1 MKITREIKTA
11 ILVIASILL
20 FIWGYSFLQGRDL
33 LNSYRMFYVQY
44 ENVEGLSTSAPV
56 TINGLVVGRIMKIT
70 LIPATGKLQ
79 VEIQV
84 SSDFPISKSSTIDI
98 YEPGLIGGKQ
108 IQIVPNF
115 QDPIMAESGDFFKG
129 RNVPGL
135 TSLVGE
141 KLTPLQEKIE
151 KVAEDADILL
161 KNLNDILDEKSKA
174 NLRESISK
182 LNVLMDEFS
191 KVGSNVN
198 QIIDKNQSNID
209 GSLANLNK
217 ATSNF
222 SKLSD
227 TLAKAK
233 IGQAL
238 RNFENSMKG
247 VDKIVTNFDKISTDL
262 QQGKG
267 TMGKLLTDDQLYNNL
282 NTTSAELELLL
293 QDLRLNP
300 TRYINVSLFGKKNKP
315 YVAPKTNDT
324 ISN

>member
-33 LNSYRMFYVQY
+33 LSSYRMFYVQY
-44 ENVEGLSTSAPV
+44 DNVEGLSTSAPV
-56 TINGLVVGRIMKIT
+56 TINGLTVGRITKIE
-70 LIPATGKLQ
+70 LIPGNGKLQ

-84 SSDFPISKSSTIDI
+84 KNDFPVSKSSTIDI

-115 QDPIMAESGDFFKG
+115 QDVQMAESGQMFTG
-129 RNVPGL
+129 RVIPGL

-151 KVAEDADILL
+151 KVAASADVLIN
-161 KNLNDILDEKSKA
+161 NLNDVLDAKSKA
-174 NLRESISK
+174 NLRESIAK
-182 LNVLMDEFS
+182 LNSLMDEFGKAS
-191 KVGSNVN
+191 KSVN

-217 ATSNF
+217 TTANF
-222 SKLSD
+222 SKISD

-233 IGQAL
+233 IGEAIKH
-238 RNFENSMKG
+238 FEHSLKN
-247 VDKIVTNFDKISTDL
+247 VDNMISNLDK
-262 QQGKG
+262 GKG
-267 TMGKLLTDDQLYNNL
+267 TMGKLLNDDSLYKNL
-282 NTTSAELELLL
+282 NSTSTELELLL

-315 YVAPKTNDT
+315 YVAPKPKDT

>member
-33 LNSYRMFYVQY
+33 LNTYRMFYVQY
-44 ENVEGLSTSAPV
+44 DNVEGLSTSAPV
-56 TINGLVVGRIMKIT
+56 TINGLTVGRIMQIK
-70 LIPATGKLQ
+70 LIPETGKLQ

-84 SSDFPISKSSTIDI
+84 KSDFPISKSSTIDI

-115 QDPIMAESGDFFKG
+115 QDPVMAESGDFFKG

-151 KVAEDADILL
+151 RVAAETDLLL
-161 KNLNDILDEKSKA
+161 KNINAVLDNKSKA
-174 NLRESISK
+174 NLRESIAK
-182 LNVLMDEFS
+182 LNVLMGEFEKTS
-191 KVGSNVN
+191 KSVN
-198 QIIDKNQSNID
+198 QIIDKNQSNIT
-209 GSLANLNK
+209 GSLTNLNK
-217 ATSNF
+217 TTANF

-227 TLAKAK
+227 TLANAK

-262 QQGKG
+262 QGGKG
-267 TMGKLLTDDQLYNNL
+267 TMGKLLNDDQLYKNL
-282 NTTSAELELLL
+282 NETSTELELLL

-315 YVAPKTNDT
+315 YIAPKTKDS

>member
-1 MKITREIKTA
+1 LKISREIKTA

-56 TINGLVVGRIMKIT
+56 TINGLIVGRIMKIN
-70 LIPATGKLQ
+70 LIPTTGKLQ

-84 SSDFPISKSSTIDI
+84 KTDFPISKSSMIDI

-108 IQIVPNF
+108 IQIVPNL

-141 KLTPLQEKIE
+141 KLSPLQEKIE
-151 KVAEDADILL
+151 RVAEDTDILL
-161 KNLNDILDEKSKA
+161 KSLNDILDSKSKA
-174 NLRESISK
+174 NLRESIAK
-182 LNVLMDEFS
+182 LNNLMSEFEKTGKS
-191 KVGSNVN
+191 VN
-198 QIIDKNQSNID
+198 EIIDKNQSNIT
-209 GSLANLNK
+209 GSLANLK
-217 ATSNF
+217 KTTANF

-227 TLAKAK
+227 TLANAK

-238 RNFENSMKG
+238 KNFEHSMEG

-262 QQGKG
+262 QKGKG
-267 TMGKLLTDDQLYNNL
+267 TMGKLLNDDQFYKNL
-282 NTTSAELELLL
+282 NTTSTELELLL

-315 YVAPKTNDT
+315 YVAPTTQDT

>member
-1 MKITREIKTA
+1 LKISREIKTA
-11 ILVIASILL
+11 ILVIASMLL

-56 TINGLVVGRIMKIT
+56 TINGLIVGRIMKIN
-70 LIPATGKLQ
+70 LIPTNGKLQ

-84 SSDFPISKSSTIDI
+84 KTDFPISKSSTIDI

-108 IQIVPNF
+108 IQIVPNL

-151 KVAEDADILL
+151 RVAEDTDILL
-161 KNLNDILDEKSKA
+161 KNLNDILDSKSKA
-174 NLRESISK
+174 NLRESIAK
-182 LNVLMDEFS
+182 LNNLMSEFEKTS
-191 KVGSNVN
+191 KSVN
-198 QIIDKNQSNID
+198 EIINKNQSNITS
-209 GSLANLNK
+209 SLANLK
-217 ATSNF
+217 KTTANF

-227 TLAKAK
+227 TLANAK

-238 RNFENSMKG
+238 KNFEHSMKG

-262 QQGKG
+262 QKGKG
-267 TMGKLLTDDQLYNNL
+267 TMGKLLNDDQLYKNL
-282 NTTSAELELLL
+282 NTTSTELELLL

-315 YVAPKTNDT
+315 YKAPKTQDT

>member
-1 MKITREIKTA
+1 LKISREIKTA
-11 ILVIASILL
+11 ILVIASMLL

-56 TINGLVVGRIMKIT
+56 TINGLIVGRIMKIN
-70 LIPATGKLQ
+70 LIPNNGKLQ

-84 SSDFPISKSSTIDI
+84 KTDFPISKSSTIDI

-108 IQIVPNF
+108 IQIVPNL

-151 KVAEDADILL
+151 RVAEDTDILL
-161 KNLNDILDEKSKA
+161 KNLNDILDSKSKA
-174 NLRESISK
+174 NLRESIAK
-182 LNVLMDEFS
+182 LNNLMSEFEKTS
-191 KVGSNVN
+191 KSVN
-198 QIIDKNQSNID
+198 EIINKNQSNIT
-209 GSLANLNK
+209 GSLANLK
-217 ATSNF
+217 KTTANF

-227 TLAKAK
+227 TLANAK

-238 RNFENSMKG
+238 KNFEHSMKG

-262 QQGKG
+262 QKGKG
-267 TMGKLLTDDQLYNNL
+267 TMGKLLNDDQLYKNL
-282 NTTSAELELLL
+282 NTTSTELELLL

-315 YVAPKTNDT
+315 YKAPKTQDT

>member
-33 LNSYRMFYVQY
+33 LNTYRMFYVQY
-44 ENVEGLSTSAPV
+44 DNVEGLSTSAPV
-56 TINGLVVGRIMKIT
+56 TINGLTVGRIMQIK
-70 LIPATGKLQ
+70 LIPETGKLQ

-84 SSDFPISKSSTIDI
+84 KSDFPISKSSTIDI

-115 QDPIMAESGDFFKG
+115 QDPVMAESGDFFKG

-151 KVAEDADILL
+151 RVAADADLLL
-161 KNLNDILDEKSKA
+161 KNLNDVLDEKSKA
-174 NLRESISK
+174 NLRESIARLS
-182 LNVLMDEFS
+182 LVMDEFA
-191 KVGSNVN
+191 KAGKNVN
-198 QIIDKNQSNID
+198 ELLDNNQANID
-209 GSLANLNK
+209 RTMVNLSK
-217 ATSNF
+217 TTANF
-222 SKLSD
+222 SKFSD
-227 TLAKAK
+227 TLANAN

-262 QQGKG
+262 QGGKG
-267 TMGKLLTDDQLYNNL
+267 TMGKLLNDDQLYKNL
-282 NTTSAELELLL
+282 NETSTELELLL

-315 YVAPKTNDT
+315 YVAPKTKDS

>member
-33 LNSYRMFYVQY
+33 LNTYRMFYVQY
-44 ENVEGLSTSAPV
+44 DNVEGLSTSAPV
-56 TINGLVVGRIMKIT
+56 TINGLTVGRITQIK
-70 LIPATGKLQ
+70 LIPETGKLQ

-84 SSDFPISKSSTIDI
+84 KSDFPISKSSTIDI

-115 QDPIMAESGDFFKG
+115 QDPVMAESGDFFKG

-151 KVAEDADILL
+151 RVAAETDLLL
-161 KNLNDILDEKSKA
+161 KNINAVLDDKSKA
-174 NLRESISK
+174 NLRESIAK
-182 LNVLMDEFS
+182 LNVLMGEFEKTS
-191 KVGSNVN
+191 KSVN
-198 QIIDKNQSNID
+198 QIIDKNQSNIT

-217 ATSNF
+217 TTANF

-227 TLAKAK
+227 TLANAK

-238 RNFENSMKG
+238 KNFENSMKG

-262 QQGKG
+262 QGGKG
-267 TMGKLLTDDQLYNNL
+267 TMGKLLNDDQLYKNL
-282 NTTSAELELLL
+282 NETSTELELLL

-315 YVAPKTNDT
+315 YIAPKTKDS

>member
-33 LNSYRMFYVQY
+33 LNTYRMFYVQY
-44 ENVEGLSTSAPV
+44 DNVEGLSTSAPV
-56 TINGLVVGRIMKIT
+56 TINGLTVGRIMQIK
-70 LIPATGKLQ
+70 LIPETGKLQ

-84 SSDFPISKSSTIDI
+84 KSDFPISKSSTIDI

-115 QDPIMAESGDFFKG
+115 QDPVMAESGDFFKG

-151 KVAEDADILL
+151 RVAAETDLLL
-161 KNLNDILDEKSKA
+161 KNINAVLDDKSKA
-174 NLRESISK
+174 NLRESIAK
-182 LNVLMDEFS
+182 LNVLMGEFEKTS
-191 KVGSNVN
+191 KSVN
-198 QIIDKNQSNID
+198 QIIDKNQSNIT
-209 GSLANLNK
+209 GSLTNLNK
-217 ATSNF
+217 TTANF
-222 SKLSD
+222 SKFSD
-227 TLAKAK
+227 TLANAK

-238 RNFENSMKG
+238 KNFENSMKG

-262 QQGKG
+262 QGGKG
-267 TMGKLLTDDQLYNNL
+267 TMGKLLNDDQLYKNL
-282 NTTSAELELLL
+282 NETSTELELLL

-315 YVAPKTNDT
+315 YVAPKTKDS

>member
-33 LNSYRMFYVQY
+33 LNTYRMFYVQY
-44 ENVEGLSTSAPV
+44 DNVEGLSTSAPV
-56 TINGLVVGRIMKIT
+56 TINGLTVGRIMQIK
-70 LIPATGKLQ
+70 LIPETGKLQ

-84 SSDFPISKSSTIDI
+84 KSDFPISKSSTIDI

-115 QDPIMAESGDFFKG
+115 QDPVMAESGDFFKG

-151 KVAEDADILL
+151 KVAADADLLL
-161 KNLNDILDEKSKA
+161 KNLNDVLDEKSKA
-174 NLRESISK
+174 NLRESIARLS
-182 LNVLMDEFS
+182 LVMDEFA
-191 KVGSNVN
+191 KAGKNVN
-198 QIIDKNQSNID
+198 ELLDNNQANID
-209 GSLANLNK
+209 RTMVNLSK
-217 ATSNF
+217 TTANF
-222 SKLSD
+222 SKFSD
-227 TLAKAK
+227 TLANAN

-262 QQGKG
+262 QGGKG
-267 TMGKLLTDDQLYNNL
+267 TMGKLLNDDQLYKNL
-282 NTTSAELELLL
+282 NQTSTELELLL

-315 YVAPKTNDT
+315 YIAPKTKDS

>member
-1 MKITREIKTA
+1 MKIKREIKAA

-33 LNSYRMFYVQY
+33 LNTYRMFYVQY
-44 ENVEGLSTSAPV
+44 DNVEGLSTSAPV
-56 TINGLVVGRIMKIT
+56 TINGLTVGRIMQIK

-84 SSDFPISKSSTIDI
+84 KSDFPISKSSTIDI

-108 IQIVPNF
+108 IQIVPNL

-151 KVAEDADILL
+151 KVAEETDLLL
-161 KNLNDILDEKSKA
+161 KNFNAILDDKSKA
-174 NLRESISK
+174 NIRESIVK
-182 LNVLMDEFS
+182 LNTLMDELA
-191 KVGSNVN
+191 KAGKNVN
-198 QIIDKNQSNID
+198 EIIDKNQSNID
-209 GSLANLNK
+209 GSLANLK
-217 ATSNF
+217 KTTANF

-227 TLAKAK
+227 TLANAK

-238 RNFENSMKG
+238 RNFESSMKG

-262 QQGKG
+262 QSGKG
-267 TMGKLLTDDQLYNNL
+267 TMGKLLTDDKLYKNL
-282 NTTSAELELLL
+282 NETSTELELLL

-315 YVAPKTNDT
+315 YIAPKPKDT

>member
-20 FIWGYSFLQGRDL
+20 FIWGYIFLQGRDL
-33 LNSYRMFYVQY
+33 LSSYRTFYVQY
-44 ENVEGLSTSAPV
+44 DNVEGLATSAPV
-56 TINGLVVGRIMKIT
+56 TINGLVVGRIMAIT
-70 LIPATGKLQ
+70 LIPSTGKLQ
-79 VEIQV
+79 VEVQV
-84 SSDFPISKSSTIDI
+84 QDDFPISKSSTIDI

-115 QDPIMAESGDFFKG
+115 QDPVMAESGDFFKG

-151 KVAEDADILL
+151 RVAEDTDILL

-174 NLRESISK
+174 NLRESIAK
-182 LNVLMDEFS
+182 LNNLMSEFEKTS
-191 KVGSNVN
+191 HNVN
-198 QIIDKNQSNID
+198 LIIDKNQGNITS
-209 GSLANLNK
+209 SLSNLNK
-217 ATSNF
+217 TTANF

-227 TLAKAK
+227 TLANAK

-238 RNFENSMKG
+238 KNFENSMKG
-247 VDKIVTNFDKISTDL
+247 VDKIVTKFDLISTDL

-267 TMGKLLTDDQLYNNL
+267 TMGKLLTDEELYKNL
-282 NTTSAELELLL
+282 NATSTELELLL

-315 YVAPKTNDT
+315 YVAPQANDT